1 MSLQYSGS
9 YNTDACVSPGCAP
22 VLSATSSLPQ
32 GEVFMKMTANYHGG
46 KRRRAATRKS
56 RKAHRRASRKARRSA
71 SRTQQRGGA
80 GAPYPG
86 EFSALLPQDMHAA
99 ADITKLD
106 QAYAQLPEFAGKY
119 GMSGGALAPAAANA
133 PSMIL
138 SAAEEPKAFLN
149 PQWYT
154 ENQVVPSFKGPE
166 NALVAQQAPQFAYA
180 QKAGKRKTAKK
191 SRKAAKKSRKA
202 AKKGRKATRKASRK
216 AHRKASRKAHR
227 KASRKQNR
235 K

>member
-1 MSLQYSGS
+1 
-9 YNTDACVSPGCAP
+9 
-22 VLSATSSLPQ
+22 
-32 GEVFMKMTANYHGG
+32 MKMTANYHGG
-46 KRRRAATRKS
+46 KRRRSATRKS
-56 RKAHRRASRKARRSA
+56 RKAHRRASRKAQRGA

-119 GMSGGALAPAAANA
+119 GMSGGALAPASANA

-180 QKAGKRKTAKK
+180 QKAGKRKSRKAAKK